1 MKKIGVGLLGCGV
14 VGSAVFRNLS
24 ENAELIAARCGARFE
39 VKKIA
44 VRDPSRKRDGIPA
57 ALFTASAEEAVAAP
71 GVDIVVELMG
81 GEDAA
86 LSALLSAIRN
96 KKHVVT
102 ANKLLLAKKGELVF
116 AEASTAGV
124 AIGFEASVAGAVP
137 IIRTLKEAVASGNIR
152 SLFGIINGTSNY
164 ILTSMME
171 SGVSFSAALREAQRL
186 GYAEADPTFDV
197 EGIDAAHKLTI
208 LATLAF
214 GAPVDL
220 DAVYIEGISR
230 LAPDDFHFARQFGR
244 VIKLLATARLDG
256 GRLDVRVHPA
266 MVAATRPI
274 ARVDG
279 VTNAVE
285 LDVSD
290 AGRLMLIG
298 PGAGG
303 DATASAVIAD
313 MVDIARDMIAGSV
326 GRISPL
332 GFLPGTRKQFPLKP
346 IDDVESGYY
355 LRFTVDDIPGVLA
368 KMAGILGDNGISIDS
383 VIQKG
388 RSGDPVPLVI
398 LTHGAREK
406 SVRDAIG
413 KIDTL
418 PSTRAKT
425 MLIRLED
432 GD

>member
-1 MKKIGVGLLGCGV
+1 MKKIGVALLGCGV
-14 VGSAVFRNLS
+14 VGQAVYRALAGQSAS
-24 ENAELIAARCGARFE
+24 IAARCGAVFE

-44 VRDPSRKRDGIPA
+44 VRNPKKKRDGIPA
-57 ALFTASAEEAVAAP
+57 HLFTKSIAEAVAAP

-81 GEDAA
+81 GEEAA
-86 LSALLSAIRN
+86 HKALLAAIRG

-102 ANKLLLAKKGELVF
+102 ANKLLLAKRGEEIF
-116 AEASTAGV
+116 AEAVKAGV
-124 AIGFEASVAGAVP
+124 DIGFEASVAGAVP
-137 IIRTLKEAVASGNIR
+137 VIRTLKEAVASGKVN

-164 ILTSMME
+164 ILTNMME
-171 SGVSFSAALREAQRL
+171 KGVRFADALEEAQAL

-208 LATLAF
+208 LASLAF
-214 GAPVDL
+214 GTPVSL
-220 DAVYIEGISR
+220 RNVYVEGISR
-230 LAPDDFHFARQFGR
+230 LAPDDFRFARQFGR
-244 VIKLLATARLDG
+244 VIKLLATARMDG
-256 GRLDVRVHPA
+256 GKLDVRVHPA
-266 MVAATRPI
+266 MVNVNRPI

-303 DATASAVIAD
+303 DATASAVVAD
-313 MVDIARDMIAGSV
+313 LADIARDMLSNSV
-326 GRISPL
+326 GRIGPQ
-332 GFLPGTRKQFPLKP
+332 GFLPQKRKKLAFKP
-346 IDDVESGYY
+346 IGDVSGGYY
-355 LRFTVDDIPGVLA
+355 LRFTVDDKPGVLA
-368 KMAGILGDNGISIDS
+368 RMAGILGANGISIDS

-398 LTHGAREK
+398 LTHEAKEK
-406 SVRDAIG
+406 NIQTAIR
-413 KIDTL
+413 KINQL

-425 MLIRLED
+425 MLIRLEN
-432 GD
+432 GG